1 MHIQGHVCMC
11 WQVLTAQ
18 CLHLPCEDTP
28 KTHLRVEKKGW
39 QGQNPCSEW
48 PLPVACPV
56 PKPQPDISTGC
67 MAAVGPAEL
76 PQAPLRNWGAARS
89 RTSCVTATPS
99 PFPVL
104 SFCTSSFVA
113 CAHCT
118 AGAGP
123 ARASLAPPQ
132 TWRWAARS
140 WASCGA
146 ARPSPS
152 LPTTPPLTKRA
163 C

>member
-56 PKPQPDISTGC
+56 PKPQVGWL
-67 MAAVGPAEL
+67 AAGDMVWESLTSVPA
-76 PQAPLRNWGAARS
+76 AWPL
-89 RTSCVTATPS
+89 
-99 PFPVL
+99 
-104 SFCTSSFVA
+104 
-113 CAHCT
+113 
-118 AGAGP
+118 
-123 ARASLAPPQ
+123 
-132 TWRWAARS
+132 
-140 WASCGA
+140 
-146 ARPSPS
+146 
-152 LPTTPPLTKRA
+152 
-163 C
+163 